1 MLFNPMLRK
10 LGQFLLLASILL
22 LTLFYASD
30 VAGQTNFN
38 LFFGWLAVSVLAYL
52 LLRRG
57 RKEDQEPKRFRTL
70 RKLGRRGRPSKEADD
85 SE

>member
-1 MLFNPMLRK
+1 MLRK
-10 LGQFLLLASILL
+10 LGQFFLLASILL
-22 LTLFYASD
+22 LALFYASD

-38 LFFGWLAVSVLAYL
+38 LFFGWLAVSALAFL

-57 RKEDQEPKRFRTL
+57 RKDEQGPRRFRTL
-70 RKLGRRGRPSKEADD
+70 RKLGRRGHPSEEADE